1 MGRIQEYHQPIST
14 PRIISQ
20 TYCDHGCPLR
30 SPPPLRDYACLL
42 RRFGCR
48 SLEDQEHAE
57 RRQEAQA
64 LGGPVGQTDDGP
76 RPSPYRIPAWTDRP
90 GLGSGWFRV
99 HQWLEGRE
107 ARLVKTK
114 LPQLHTETDTTAH
127 CARSCFSFHLF
138 LLA

>member
-1 MGRIQEYHQPIST
+1 MSDWNGSNITIV
-14 PRIISQ
+14 
-20 TYCDHGCPLR
+20 
-30 SPPPLRDYACLL
+30 L

-64 LGGPVGQTDDGP
+64 LGGPVGQTEYVTPAHDTETSRIVRCCRFCGHWDIAMAEAAREQWHNGLQMADLTCAYSDGP

-99 HQWLEGRE
+99 HQWLEG
-107 ARLVKTK
+107 K
-114 LPQLHTETDTTAH
+114 
-127 CARSCFSFHLF
+127 
-138 LLA
+138 